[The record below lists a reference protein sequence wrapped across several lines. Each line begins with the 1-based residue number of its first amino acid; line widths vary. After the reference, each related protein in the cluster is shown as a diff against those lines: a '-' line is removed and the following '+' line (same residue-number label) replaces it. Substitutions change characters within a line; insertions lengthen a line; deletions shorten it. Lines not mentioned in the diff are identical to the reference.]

1 MKEWK
6 KILLKFFRPTFYHDN
21 DKYYGHK
28 RVQENGKVEKNSHS
42 YYYIMKHEN

>member
-6 KILLKFFRPTFYHDN
+6 KNLLKFFRPTFYHDN

-28 RVQENGKVEKNSHS
+28 RVQENGKRTKNSHS
-42 YYYIMKHEN
+42 FIIIL